1 MTARGGRSST
11 RRRSCRQR
19 DYEARRRQ
27 RRDRSRRIPARRP
40 RAELDRLYD
49 HLWMLECAIT
59 DVESDLDGRATIA
72 DHRQAMGWLLAA
84 AKELVAL
91 RR

>member
-1 MTARGGRSST
+1 MA
-11 RRRSCRQR
+11 
-19 DYEARRRQ
+19 
-27 RRDRSRRIPARRP
+27 

-59 DVESDLDGRATIA
+59 DVESDLDARATIA
-72 DHRQAMGWLLAA
+72 DHRQAMDWLLSA